1 MTKSQSSQHKIAL
14 NYNAKNRF
22 IAKIV
27 RVRTKRGRS
36 AVRLSFT
43 EIMKNYCY
51 QATVV
56 LLLNY
61 EWPMKKTHEKRLE
74 IAEMRML
81 RLIMGR

>member
-51 QATVV
+51 QATV
-56 LLLNY
+56 
-61 EWPMKKTHEKRLE
+61 
-74 IAEMRML
+74 
-81 RLIMGR
+81 